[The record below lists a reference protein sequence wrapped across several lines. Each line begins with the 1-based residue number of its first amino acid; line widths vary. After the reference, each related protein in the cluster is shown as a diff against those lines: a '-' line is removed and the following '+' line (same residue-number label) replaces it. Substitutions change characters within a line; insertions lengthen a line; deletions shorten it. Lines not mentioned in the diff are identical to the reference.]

1 MTPPEWRIEN
11 SLSHSFGIAP
21 TSENGNSLRFL
32 REENRVEVYLDLL
45 TGKEV
50 YVGRTRD
57 G

>member
-1 MTPPEWRIEN
+1 MEK

-32 REENRVEVYLDLL
+32 REENCVEVYLDLM
-45 TGKEV
+45 TGMAV